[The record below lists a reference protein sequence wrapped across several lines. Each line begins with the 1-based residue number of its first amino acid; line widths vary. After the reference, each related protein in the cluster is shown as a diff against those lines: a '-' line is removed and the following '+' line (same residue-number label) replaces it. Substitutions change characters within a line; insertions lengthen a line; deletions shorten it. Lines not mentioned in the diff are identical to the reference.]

1 MKIELMCEVC
11 DKVCEVVEV
20 SENELESFVWDIV
33 VCDDCRNVCDRCGVI
48 GEELKD
54 GVCEECFVSGWG
66 VKKVSFLFRLKWD
79 GGFVEKVFDNWS
91 EGMKWVREGK
101 GWLWN
106 VGIESKGEVEKGF

>member
-1 MKIELMCEVC
+1 VMSMGRVCMVRKEVNDMGFFERWWCMKMMV
-11 DKVCEVVEV
+11 
-20 SENELESFVWDIV
+20 
-33 VCDDCRNVCDRCGVI
+33 NVCDRCRVI
-48 GEELKD
+48 VKELKD

-106 VGIESKGEVEKGF
+106 VGIESKMEVEKGF